1 MEDRITLEL
10 DKHDLK
16 MVERLV
22 KSDDFARFLLANTT
36 QLCQAGLIMQTLL
49 DKIEECKK
57 ALKEQ
62 K

>member
-10 DKHDLK
+10 DEDDLK

-36 QLCQAGLIMQTLL
+36 QLSQAGLIMQTLL

-57 ALKEQ
+57 AFKEQ
-62 K
+62 N